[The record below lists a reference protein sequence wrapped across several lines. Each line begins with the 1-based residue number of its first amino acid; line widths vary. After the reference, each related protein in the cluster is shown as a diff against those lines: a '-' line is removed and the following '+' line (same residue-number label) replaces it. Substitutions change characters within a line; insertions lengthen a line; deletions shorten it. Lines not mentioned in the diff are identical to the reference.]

1 MRRFGAHYAHKRRY
15 LPDAAQLLSLCS
27 GMSRTKQSSAS
38 FNLEWDENKLWE
50 QQRQQHNWFG
60 YRVITGIR
68 FQTLHVYSQRTSKCR
83 LNKSPEAVKRK
94 VNWSTSQST
103 TERKQSAP
111 SFTTTS
117 SCPNL
122 PRMLL
127 SNCLWRFIRWF
138 LCCHFSCAVILWEPR
153 RSIILFSLLLIASD
167 PEKWD
172 APRPQKADISSTFS
186 ALN

>member
-68 FQTLHVYSQRTSKCR
+68 FQALHVYSQRTSKCR
-83 LNKSPEAVKRK
+83 LNKSPEAWKRK
-94 VNWSTSQST
+94 VNWSTAQST

-127 SNCLWRFIRWF
+127 SNCLWRFIRCFFVVVTFHVQWSSGNHGAASSSF
-138 LCCHFSCAVILWEPR
+138 HCCLLQVTQKNEMHPVHKRQTQAPLFHF
-153 RSIILFSLLLIASD
+153 
-167 PEKWD
+167 
-172 APRPQKADISSTFS
+172 
-186 ALN
+186 